1 MVHLLSPAE
10 YQPQI
15 QSRFESVAVNL
26 GSVVPHGQIEHV
38 GASSVPG
45 ADSKG
50 DLDICLVVDGQELEK
65 VVSTLRAIGYVEQ
78 PHTLRTNQLCM
89 LVWDEAQREHAVQ
102 VVAAGSVFMSFLT
115 FRDLLRSRPELVRAY
130 NDVKRSAAMLPEDL
144 YRQRKAEFI
153 KNVLESSLPT

>member
-1 MVHLLSPAE
+1 M
-10 YQPQI
+10 
-15 QSRFESVAVNL
+15 
-26 GSVVPHGQIEHV
+26 
-38 GASSVPG
+38 PG

-65 VVSTLRAIGYVEQ
+65 VVSTLRAIGYAEQ

-130 NDVKRSAAMLPEDL
+130 NNVKRSTAMLPEDQ

-153 KNVLESSLPT
+153 KNVLESSRPT